1 MSPVSGIQSLAAFA
15 ATVSHDQPMK
25 IERLMFPTARRTR
38 FLSALLVAAT
48 VACTDLSVAPKST
61 LTNANAFNEPGSYK
75 AYIAKIYG
83 GLQVSGQEGPAGRP
97 DIQGIDEGF
106 GGYIRLIW
114 QMQELPTDETAIAW
128 NDAGVQE
135 LNTQLWGSNNQFLG
149 AMYGRVYF
157 QVGLVNEFLRQ
168 TTDALLASR
177 GVSGDLLADVKRY
190 RAEARFLRALSYWHG
205 IDLFGDLP
213 LVTEEFALGLTPPK
227 QSTRSEIFNYIV
239 SELTAIRND
248 LPAPRAGGYGRAD
261 QGTVAM
267 LLAKVYLNAQVYTGT
282 ARYADARTEIEKVIA
297 GSYTLDPSYAHLFL
311 ADNHTSPELVF
322 SIPYDGAKTQ
332 SYGGTT
338 FLTHAAVGGSMDAKD
353 FGLDGGWYGLRARQE
368 FVALFPSTGGAPDR
382 RSGILWTDGQSQV
395 MTNLTDFSTGFPA
408 PKYRNVTST
417 GAPGSS
423 GGFADVDFPMFRLG
437 DAYLMY
443 AEAVVRGGGGS
454 RPTALSYVN
463 ALRTRAYGGPSG
475 SITDAQMTID
485 FIRDERAR
493 ELFWEG
499 HRRTDLIRFDRF
511 TTNGVWA
518 WKGNVAAGKTTEAF
532 RNLYPL
538 PATELSSNPN
548 LKQNPGY

>member
-1 MSPVSGIQSLAAFA
+1 MSPVSGTQSLAALA

-38 FLSALLVAAT
+38 FLSALLVATT

-177 GVSGDLLADVKRY
+177 GVTGDLLADVKRY

-261 QGTVAM
+261 QGAVAM

-338 FLTHAAVGGSMDAKD
+338 FLTHAAVGGSMDAKA

-368 FVALFPSTGGAPDR
+368 FV
-382 RSGILWTDGQSQV
+382 
-395 MTNLTDFSTGFPA
+395 FSKGLPA

-423 GGFADVDFPMFRLG
+423 GGFADVDFPMFRLA

-443 AEAVVRGGGGS
+443 AEAVVQGGGGS
-454 RPTALSYVN
+454 RATALGYIN
-463 ALRTRAYGGPSG
+463 ALRARAYGGTSG
-475 SITDAQMTID
+475 NITDAQMTLD
-485 FIRDERAR
+485 FLRDERAR

-499 HRRTDLIRFDRF
+499 HRRTDLIRFNRF

-518 WKGNVAAGKTTEAF
+518 WKGNVAAGKTTEVF